1 MTPISR
7 TAILLASALGLAACA
22 EMSSDG
28 ARTASSV
35 NPPHPG
41 VLLVGSLLPAGEVPG
56 PGDPDGTG
64 EFTGFFHEPGG
75 QLCYD
80 IGVGS
85 LDRITAMHIHAG
97 AAQVSG
103 PPVITL
109 ATPDGTHGEGCI
121 QVERPLLAQIIAQPS
136 NYYVNV
142 HTSAYPQGAIRSQ
155 LMRP

>member
-1 MTPISR
+1 MNPIAR
-7 TAILLASALGLAACA
+7 TASLLAALPLAACA
-22 EMSSDG
+22 PTG
-28 ARTASSV
+28 AETASSV
-35 NPPHPG
+35 NPPRPG
-41 VLLVGSLLPAGEVPG
+41 VMLIGSLLPAGEVPG
-56 PGDPDGTG
+56 PGDPDGSG
-64 EFTGFFHEPGG
+64 EFTGFFDEPGG

-80 IGVGS
+80 LGVGS

-97 AAQVSG
+97 AAQVAG
-103 PPVITL
+103 PPVVTL

-121 QVERPLLAQIIAQPS
+121 QVDRALIGQIVAQPA